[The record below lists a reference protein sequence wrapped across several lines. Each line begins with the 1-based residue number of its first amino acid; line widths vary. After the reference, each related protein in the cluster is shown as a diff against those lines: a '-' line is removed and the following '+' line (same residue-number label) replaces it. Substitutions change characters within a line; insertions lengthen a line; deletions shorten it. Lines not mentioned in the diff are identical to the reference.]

1 VETDET
7 IEKAVTRGKRGL
19 FTASEIRP
27 SVKQVS
33 KPYLLKELMCLSVML
48 GLEEKDVPKCKN
60 WPIPRIILW
69 LKEKQPPQS
78 EFNFMINMMDMLK
91 NEIDEHF
98 NSHYHVR

>member
-1 VETDET
+1 METDET
-7 IEKAVTRGKRGL
+7 IEKAVTRGKRGF